1 MDVRERRALLWCS
14 CARLFASPPASPS
27 STDVAFNRGIDSK
40 PAEPTFM
47 VPSRHARGVG
57 RLGIS
62 FVRNVCLLHECSFAP
77 LLSLLVEVNL
87 ARRSTKGTSPLFSY
101 QGCPEKSPLTF
112 HNHVV
117 SLSRSP
123 PLVPGPNILAPLEVF
138 FKGSH
143 FSLLPFFH
151 HNLLTPASVS
161 HQTCFTVSF

>member
-1 MDVRERRALLWCS
+1 MNVR
-14 CARLFASPPASPS
+14 
-27 STDVAFNRGIDSK
+27 
-40 PAEPTFM
+40 
-47 VPSRHARGVG
+47 
-57 RLGIS
+57 
-62 FVRNVCLLHECSFAP
+62 LLHEYSFAP
-77 LLSLLVEVNL
+77 LLSLLVEVSP

-138 FKGSH
+138 FKGSN

-151 HNLLTPASVS
+151 NKLLTPASVS
-161 HQTCFTVSF
+161 HQTSFTVSFCTSSIIWYVVFLCQLHNADLSNLLQPIIAFQGVQAGRDSVRRSSPLSRCFSSGSSHLLPSR